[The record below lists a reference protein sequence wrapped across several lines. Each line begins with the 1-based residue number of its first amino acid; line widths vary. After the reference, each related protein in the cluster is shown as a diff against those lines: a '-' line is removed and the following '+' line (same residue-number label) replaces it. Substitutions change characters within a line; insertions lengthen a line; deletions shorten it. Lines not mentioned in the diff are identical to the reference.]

1 MQALV
6 RSQIEAHEQQRRLL
20 AAEREACAQDAAAQ
34 NALLAAERDRAAAR
48 DTAPDWAAPM
58 DTDITFDADQALA
71 AALHLPHLLPH
82 FLWLHFILAP
92 QALVHSQIEA
102 YDRQRRALAA
112 ERDAARAHDAAAR
125 SAVFAAAARDA
136 ARDRAA
142 ARDIM
147 IIDAARD
154 RAAVGDAA
162 RDPAQD
168 SAAPMET
175 DNINADEAL
184 AAALQLAGD
193 GDGAAS
199 ASASESPR
207 YGPRGEQWGR
217 ALGSREALQQR

>member
-1 MQALV
+1 
-6 RSQIEAHEQQRRLL
+6 
-20 AAEREACAQDAAAQ
+20 
-34 NALLAAERDRAAAR
+34 
-48 DTAPDWAAPM
+48 
-58 DTDITFDADQALA
+58 
-71 AALHLPHLLPH
+71 
-82 FLWLHFILAP
+82 
-92 QALVHSQIEA
+92 
-102 YDRQRRALAA
+102 
-112 ERDAARAHDAAAR
+112 
-125 SAVFAAAARDA
+125 VFAAAARDA

-142 ARDIM
+142 ARD
-147 IIDAARD
+147 AARD

-162 RDPAQD
+162 RDAAQD

-193 GDGAAS
+193 GDGEAS

>member
-20 AAEREACAQDAAAQ
+20 AAKREARAQDAAAQ
-34 NALLAAERDRAAAR
+34 NPLLAAERDRAAAR

-58 DTDITFDADQALA
+58 DTDIASDADQALA

-82 FLWLHFILAP
+82 LLWLHFILAP

-142 ARDIM
+142 ARD
-147 IIDAARD
+147 AARD
-154 RAAVGDAA
+154 RTAVGDAA
-162 RDPAQD
+162 RDAAQD

-193 GDGAAS
+193 GDGEAS

-217 ALGSREALQQR
+217 ALGGRQALQQR